1 MVLSIQAIR
10 SRTTAK
16 KRNFSAV
23 SSSCARRPSQASSR
37 PRHAST
43 TSRSFPW
50 MASARPPAY
59 WAWSRAAKRSHQGV
73 SSSVSYL
80 FSQSA
85 DVSLEGGVH
94 SVERLGFAEVLAHV
108 VGQLLLLVVDLSHQL
123 LPVVKVPEET
133 EEEQKKGGEGDKS
146 WIITTLV

>member
-1 MVLSIQAIR
+1 MGFNPPHKTPVNCSLRSLSL
-10 SRTTAK
+10 S
-16 KRNFSAV
+16 
-23 SSSCARRPSQASSR
+23 PSLSPS
-37 PRHAST
+37 PSL
-43 TSRSFPW
+43 
-50 MASARPPAY
+50 PPPC
-59 WAWSRAAKRSHQGV
+59 RKGV
-73 SSSVSYL
+73 IKVSYL

-94 SVERLGFAEVLAHV
+94 PVERLGFAEVLAHV

-133 EEEQKKGGEGDKS
+133 EEEKRGGDKS